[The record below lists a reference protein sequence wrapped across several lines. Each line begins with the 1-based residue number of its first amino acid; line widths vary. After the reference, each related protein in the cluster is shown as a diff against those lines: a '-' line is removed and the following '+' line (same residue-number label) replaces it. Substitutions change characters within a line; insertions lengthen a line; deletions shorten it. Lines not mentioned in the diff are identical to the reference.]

1 MALVAGGDSL
11 HLAIWVVCLYALVQF
26 VESYLLTP
34 LIQARAVSMPP
45 AVVILNQLVL
55 GALFGILG
63 SVRR

>member
-1 MALVAGGDSL
+1 VLEDRDL
-11 HLAIWVVCLYALVQF
+11 HLAIWVVCLYALGKF